1 MITFPFLFLAVFLNT
16 LEDFLFCDRNSL
28 NTFGTI
34 FGMKVPAFVNTGLIC
49 TVEILTFIWAA
60 VDLNHF

>member
-16 LEDFLFCDRNSL
+16 LEDRNSL

-34 FGMKVPAFVNTGLIC
+34 FGMKVPAFVNTCLIC